1 MPENKSDK
9 ISDKIAQKKIDKE
22 RKMSYESLPPSVKES
37 LTEEEKNFFLYS
49 EEWPEE
55 LFEKLEEFITTK

>member
-22 RKMSYESLPPSVKES
+22 RKMSYESLPPSVRKSYRRRKEFFS
-37 LTEEEKNFFLYS
+37 LFRRMAGRT
-49 EEWPEE
+49 
-55 LFEKLEEFITTK
+55 I